1 MTILFILLTSSLD
14 KLWISL
20 GENCCW
26 SLLGLKGLKY
36 AKQYANNRT
45 NENWELKKRWRNI
58 ATKYRRQ
65 VIQEYWQRKT
75 EDLKAYPREFYKTF
89 RPFLSEQEADYSYL
103 HGYLHTRNDRF

>member
-1 MTILFILLTSSLD
+1 MSFRKSDVPYMTSGWKNAI
-14 KLWISL
+14 KL
-20 GENCCW
+20 
-26 SLLGLKGLKY
+26 KRKY

-45 NENWELKKRWRNI
+45 NENWELKRRWRNI
-58 ATKYRRQ
+58 AKKYRRQ

-89 RPFLSEQEADYSYL
+89 RPFLSEQEADYRYL

>member
-1 MTILFILLTSSLD
+1 MTSGWKNAI
-14 KLWISL
+14 KL
-20 GENCCW
+20 
-26 SLLGLKGLKY
+26 KRKY

-45 NENWELKKRWRNI
+45 NENWEVKRKWRNI

-89 RPFLSEQEADYSYL
+89 GPFLSEQEAD
-103 HGYLHTRNDRF
+103 

>member
-1 MTILFILLTSSLD
+1 MRLTSGQKNAI
-14 KLWISL
+14 KL
-20 GENCCW
+20 
-26 SLLGLKGLKY
+26 KRKY

-75 EDLKAYPREFYKTF
+75 EDLKAYP
-89 RPFLSEQEADYSYL
+89 
-103 HGYLHTRNDRF
+103 